1 MNKKEIISTNQFVW
15 MLFTI
20 ITSFTT
26 LQILGMLIF
35 HAGREAW
42 LSAVVAWFL
51 DVMLAL
57 VYGYMGIRFPGQNM
71 MQYSITILGKF
82 FGRIAALLFCFFFLM
97 VASLLMRSIGMLI
110 GNVILPNTP
119 LQLIILTGFIFSGF
133 AVKKG
138 IETIARTCEVLGP
151 IYLISLIL
159 LIIFIAPLVDINN
172 LKPQLTHGVYPFLS
186 GSIFILSYIGICII
200 MGMYIP
206 ICNHQENG
214 FIAKFTAVSI
224 GTFVI
229 SALVSLGVGV
239 FGVEQAGNL
248 VNVGWQLT
256 RMIDIGDI
264 IQRVEII
271 WMIIAIG
278 AGIMTVTN
286 MIWAASLGFSQTIG
300 LSSHKPLV
308 YPTILIAM
316 VLSIISFDSNVELLN
331 FAFYSYPFIGIIIE
345 SGLEIFLFIT
355 AILLK
360 K

>member
-1 MNKKEIISTNQFVW
+1 M
-15 MLFTI
+15 
-20 ITSFTT
+20 
-26 LQILGMLIF
+26 GMLIF
-35 HAGREAW
+35 HAGRDAW
-42 LSAVVAWFL
+42 LSALMAWFL

-71 MQYSITILGKF
+71 MQYSITILGKY
-82 FGRIAALLFCFFFLM
+82 FGRIVALLFCFFFLM
-97 VASLLMRSIGMLI
+97 VASVLMRSIGMLI
-110 GNVILPNTP
+110 GNVILPSTP
-119 LQLIILTGFIFSGF
+119 LQLIIFTGFIFTGF

-138 IETIARTCEVLGP
+138 IETIARTCEILGP
-151 IYLISLIL
+151 IYLISLVLL
-159 LIIFIAPLVDINN
+159 LILITPLVDINN
-172 LKPQLTHGVYPFLS
+172 LKPQLAEGLYPFLS

-214 FIAKFTAVSI
+214 FIAKFIAVSI

-229 SALVSLGVGV
+229 STLVAFGVGV
-239 FGVEQAGNL
+239 FGMEPAGNM

-256 RMIDIGDI
+256 RMIDIGEI

-278 AGIMTVTN
+278 AGIMSVTN
-286 MIWAASLGFSQTIG
+286 MIWAACIGFSQVVG
-300 LSSHKPLV
+300 LSSYKPIV
-308 YPTILIAM
+308 YPMILIAM
-316 VLSIISFDSNVELLN
+316 ILSVISFDSNVELLN
-331 FAFYSYPFIGIIIE
+331 FAFYSYPFIGIMIE
-345 SGLEIFLFIT
+345 SGLELLLFIT